1 MKARANTIALLS
13 AAIGIALTGY
23 VRAQDAVTLKPPQQQ
38 AVSPA
43 AAPAKKE
50 TKSGSGGGSMN
61 MGHHD
66 TSAPINVSSDN
77 FEGDMQTKVGTYIGN
92 VIIIQGDF
100 KLRADKV
107 AIHEVGNKPSTM
119 NGFGHVLFT
128 TPDSTASGD
137 TGVYDLGPRTITLD
151 GKVVLTKEKNVMRGT
166 HAVMNLD
173 TGISHITAKDMPGGR
188 VQGLFIPPPKDD
200 KNQSQTPSKT
210 PPK

>member
-1 MKARANTIALLS
+1 MKMQIAIPGLAVS
-13 AAIGIALTGY
+13 AALMFSVSAF
-23 VRAQDAVTLKPPQQQ
+23 AQDVVTLKPPQEQ
-38 AVSPA
+38 AATPTP
-43 AAPAKKE
+43 APAKKE
-50 TKSGSGGGSMN
+50 TKGGGGSTMN

-92 VIIIQGDF
+92 VIVIQGDF

-107 AIHEVGNKPSTM
+107 AIHEIGNKPSTM

-188 VQGLFIPPPKDD
+188 VQGLFIPPPKNDQS
-200 KNQSQTPSKT
+200 QSQTTSKSQ
-210 PPK
+210 KK

>member
-1 MKARANTIALLS
+1 MIARIALAFAAGVAVAGS
-13 AAIGIALTGY
+13 AF
-23 VRAQDAVTLKPPQQQ
+23 AQDTVTLKQPVQTV
-38 AVSPA
+38 APA
-43 AAPAKKE
+43 AAPAKKQ
-50 TKSGSGGGSMN
+50 TQGGGTMN

-66 TSAPINVSSDN
+66 TNAPINVSSDN

-107 AIHEVGNKPSTM
+107 EIHEVGNKPSAM
-119 NGFGHVLFT
+119 NGYGHVLFA

-151 GKVVLTKEKNVMRGT
+151 GKVVLTKEKDVMRGT

-173 TGISHITAKDMPGGR
+173 TGISHITAKGMAGNR
-188 VQGLFIPPPKDD
+188 VTGLFIPPPKQDQS
-200 KNQSQTPSKT
+200 QSQTTSKSQQ
-210 PPK
+210 K